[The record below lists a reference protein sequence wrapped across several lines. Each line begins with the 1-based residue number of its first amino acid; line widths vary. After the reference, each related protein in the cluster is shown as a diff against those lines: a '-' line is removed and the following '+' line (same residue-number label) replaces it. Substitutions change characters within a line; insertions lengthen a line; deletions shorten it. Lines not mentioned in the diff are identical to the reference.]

1 MYCTRTFTF
10 TAPAPDP
17 SPTTCYWNAAF
28 RAKTNCCSF
37 CQRNSVA
44 NNSTSRRQKH
54 FARIMIFFARFFSA
68 SLHAKTLWTRVYSH
82 LSRWV
87 QPDRSEPAADC
98 PSIAITLQHG
108 GKRRRRRERERDRD
122 REEKEAECDGNEA
135 RLGLDTLSVL
145 GCASLA
151 VSWQKRTCIFV
162 WPCDIAAHLCK
173 GALQVALTLL
183 SLRLSKN
190 GSLKSRTS

>member
-1 MYCTRTFTF
+1 M
-10 TAPAPDP
+10 
-17 SPTTCYWNAAF
+17 
-28 RAKTNCCSF
+28 
-37 CQRNSVA
+37 
-44 NNSTSRRQKH
+44 
-54 FARIMIFFARFFSA
+54 
-68 SLHAKTLWTRVYSH
+68 
-82 LSRWV
+82 

-108 GKRRRRRERERDRD
+108 GKRRRRRERDRD

-162 WPCDIAAHLCK
+162 WP
-173 GALQVALTLL
+173 
-183 SLRLSKN
+183 LRVCVFQLD
-190 GSLKSRTS
+190 L